1 MSEAVYPD
9 SLGQIF
15 ALAALIVFALT
26 SLAAILATSLITRN
40 NLFYLGTQLIL
51 FALALRMSADWIFS
65 FGLAAFFSTRMSLLM
80 FADTLALASLAFT
93 IEMGLRIFVWRRILL
108 KSGRQ
113 AVPPLLVGAVG
124 FFIYLLCFLTIVQ
137 FVFGQS
143 VTALATVSGA
153 LAVILGLS
161 AQSTLG
167 EMFAG
172 IAIALSRPL
181 RIGDWVKIGQL
192 DEGRVKNMTW
202 RLVQIETRD
211 KNIINVTNR
220 VVADSPIRNFSYPN
234 SVIRIKELF
243 YFPVGHDIAT
253 IQRTLV
259 AAIADVPEIT
269 RNPAPAALYRG
280 NKEGGAEFSLR
291 YYVRDYGAKDK
302 ATENVWKAVI
312 AALAKAGLHH
322 TFPRRQVEVQ
332 SSSPAGPAAA
342 AAEDA

>member
-1 MSEAVYPD
+1 MSEVLYPD
-9 SLGQIF
+9 GLRHVLD
-15 ALAALIVFALT
+15 LAALIVFALT

-40 NLFYLGTQLIL
+40 NFFYLGTQLVL
-51 FALALRMSADWIFS
+51 FALALRMSEEWVLG
-65 FGLAAFFSTRMSLLM
+65 FGLSVIFPTRTSLVM

-93 IEMGLRIFVWRRILL
+93 IDMGLRVFVWRRILR

-124 FFIYLLCFLTIVQ
+124 FIIYLVGFLTIVQ

-153 LAVILGLS
+153 FAVILGLS

-181 RIGDWVKIGQL
+181 RVGDWVKVGEL
-192 DEGRVKNMTW
+192 DEGRVIDMTW
-202 RLVQIETRD
+202 RLVRIETRD
-211 KNIINVTNR
+211 KDTIHVTNR
-220 VVADSPIRNFSYPN
+220 LVAESPIRNFSYPN
-234 SVIRIKELF
+234 PFVRIWDLF
-243 YFPVGHDIAT
+243 YFSVGHDVAT
-253 IQRTLV
+253 IQRVLE

-269 RNPAPAALYRG
+269 KDPAPQALYRG

-291 YYVRDYGAKDK
+291 YCVRDYGAKDI
-302 ATENVWKAVI
+302 ATENVWKAV
-312 AALAKAGLHH
+312 LAGLESAGLHH
-322 TFPRRQVEVQ
+322 VFPMRYVEVQ
-332 SSSPAGPAAA
+332 AFSPDSA